1 MTLRAASSL
10 LEASTLTPLLSL
22 PVHLTALS
30 TPQWETTPA
39 KRALLDTSA
48 RMLTQPISLTVS
60 RDNTLTLA
68 SVLIAQRDNTV
79 TQGQPSR
86 TARTATTHHW
96 VPKCVCNV
104 QPAMT
109 ALTVTV
115 SLYAETMSSWTL
127 MALAL
132 HVKQVSS
139 VTCKPAFNH
148 TATMDTI
155 MLMAQEQTALIF
167 VTKEVTAKNLM
178 RMYVM
183 MAISRA
189 QDSSTK
195 LVATLE

>member
-1 MTLRAASSL
+1 
-10 LEASTLTPLLSL
+10 
-22 PVHLTALS
+22 
-30 TPQWETTPA
+30 
-39 KRALLDTSA
+39 
-48 RMLTQPISLTVS
+48 
-60 RDNTLTLA
+60 
-68 SVLIAQRDNTV
+68 
-79 TQGQPSR
+79 
-86 TARTATTHHW
+86 
-96 VPKCVCNV
+96 
-104 QPAMT
+104 
-109 ALTVTV
+109 
-115 SLYAETMSSWTL
+115 